1 MVKNYGE
8 SRIPVKNCM
17 VTNVSGDF
25 DVTKIP
31 IAVGNSIT
39 LGMSEDDM
47 KIRLGGSTYETE
59 EEETGTAYSLYAD
72 ETKKNYI
79 RIFVDQDLKL
89 VREIEVSNSP
99 EQLLEEMTG
108 DTDENQE
115 NPENADSSALMGE

>member
-1 MVKNYGE
+1 
-8 SRIPVKNCM
+8 
-17 VTNVSGDF
+17 
-25 DVTKIP
+25 
-31 IAVGNSIT
+31 
-39 LGMSEDDM
+39 M

-89 VREIEVSNSP
+89 IREIEVSNSP

>member
-1 MVKNYGE
+1 
-8 SRIPVKNCM
+8 
-17 VTNVSGDF
+17 
-25 DVTKIP
+25 
-31 IAVGNSIT
+31 
-39 LGMSEDDM
+39 MSEDDM